1 MEFAWLPL
9 FLALGGLLGARGL
22 QEIDVFPSRGGDI
35 RDFIVAARWVYVVT
49 GDYLYQLNLSL
60 GLLHSLTQRGEYI
73 GSRFSGRFNRTLEGG
88 TSTFSVNTLA
98 PLVERNLLFT
108 CGALNCGFCETL
120 NLTDITRI
128 LSGEA
133 YALSPVVPKGAS
145 VGFVVDVN
153 EESYI
158 LSAAEGFEGINEKNC
173 SVIKRVSKIRLH
185 NTHDSQDGGLFSSLD
200 SSDNPEIFARRAG
213 VQFVDAFQIKSTIFI
228 FSNLNHVEK
237 PHKVRLLWFAD
248 KLNKTKT
255 LRSLRGAIL
264 VCCEGVEVH
273 QRLVSSSVVLGDQPV
288 LWAGIFTDH
297 DVTNTELAVYDVS
310 PPTDAPTYR
319 DPDFGYTGEPSKG
332 DVPITLRP
340 LRVLLK
346 HPYMTSVLAVKLN
359 NWLIVFIGTGDG
371 QLLKL
376 TVDAKLQAQCL
387 SVIWKAP
394 DDRRVFPKMHLDP
407 VGRKHVF
414 VAVRDKLMRVPVSQ
428 CVQHSSLQSCW
439 NARDPYCGWCGALT
453 RCSFEDECPS
463 SLWLSVPDDLRQRRM
478 LSHSF
483 QEDAEGKITLVVF
496 THLKRGGAPA
506 NFSCRFDSSVGVLG
520 GLGHRYPECTCLLP
534 PVIAGLRVSVT
545 VSLGEVDVTE
555 ELNLL
560 NCSGITGAPTP
571 LLCSQC
577 LAAGCGWSNGAC
589 TWTRRGA
596 LNMSI
601 CQGLQTGVDSLPE
614 IFNITPSEMSFYGKN
629 NAVLTGR
636 NLGHVIGVRLQ
647 GHLDC
652 SAKEA
657 SVRLN
662 TGASLT
668 FHIPAGDKGRVE
680 VCLLLPDGGCH
691 GNALL
696 TYRSAPVCASI
707 SPHSTWASG
716 KRRMNIT
723 VSNLKF
729 VDEVIH
735 SHTDERS
742 LQFESLAA
750 DRDPFSSSVTLR
762 VANHTLAC
770 PNAIHHLR
778 LTIEKKSDELQMAPE
793 DLRGKG
799 AQGGE
804 DYDCVITKIERSNG
818 TDIITCVIK
827 ISIDAEITAVKIMY
841 GSQTKVLT
849 HFDYLKLLLLLLV
862 VPLIV
867 GTGVG
872 VYCWQKRSL
881 TARMNNLI
889 EVLEMDIRNDIR
901 QGFVDMQTEDSDL
914 IENVGAIP
922 FLDYKHFAAK
932 IFFPEGGS
940 LMTACLKDISQDPRK
955 MEKQDDGCG
964 RLAQLLR
971 EPLFLTSMVHTLE
984 EQKSFTIQHKCTVA
998 SVLTVALHRDLGY
1011 LTEVMEQLLRVAM
1024 EQPSNGQHKM
1034 VLRRTQSIV
1043 EKVLTNWMSIC
1054 LYGFLRESAGQHL
1067 YFLVSALT
1075 QQIAKGPVDSVTEK
1089 ALYTL
1094 SEDWLLWQAQ
1104 DFTAVKLQAVFVV
1117 GGDGQLSEPLE
1128 VEALSCDTVDQ
1139 VKLKILAVFKAKF
1152 GFAYNIP
1159 LRDIRLELE
1168 QGPGVFVALEEVD
1181 RSSEVIGEVTM
1192 LNTLRH
1198 YKVPAKVTVKVL
1210 STGCHPPL
1218 VSQSSVKDDQNFS
1231 VKYFHL
1237 IDPDVCEDQGM
1248 NPERKKLKLKEVHLT
1263 KLLSTKVAVHSYMV
1277 NLFRGIWGVG
1287 PGKAPPAIK
1296 HFFDFLDGQAAR
1308 MKIADP
1314 EVLHIWKTNSLP
1326 LRFWVNILKNPQFV
1340 FDMDKSDHL
1349 DGCLSVIAQAFMDS
1363 FSLTDTKLGKHAP
1376 TNKLLYAKDIPQ
1388 FKQEV
1393 KAYYNCV
1400 REQQPITTAEFKDF
1414 LLEES
1419 RKHDNEFNEPAALRE
1434 LYKFIHQY
1442 FTEIEQKLEHSGAPA
1457 ELKEQL
1463 KQVKNQFDGQKSCS
1477 WD

>member
-108 CGALNCGFCETL
+108 CGALNCGF
-120 NLTDITRI
+120 
-128 LSGEA
+128 
-133 YALSPVVPKGAS
+133 
-145 VGFVVDVN
+145 
-153 EESYI
+153 
-158 LSAAEGFEGINEKNC
+158 
-173 SVIKRVSKIRLH
+173 
-185 NTHDSQDGGLFSSLD
+185 
-200 SSDNPEIFARRAG
+200 
-213 VQFVDAFQIKSTIFI
+213 
-228 FSNLNHVEK
+228 
-237 PHKVRLLWFAD
+237 W
-248 KLNKTKT
+248 
-255 LRSLRGAIL
+255 
-264 VCCEGVEVH
+264 
-273 QRLVSSSVVLGDQPV
+273 
-288 LWAGIFTDH
+288 IFTDH

-428 CVQHSSLQSCW
+428 CVQHSSLESCW

-520 GLGHRYPECTCLLP
+520 GLGHQYPECTCLLP

-636 NLGHVIGVRLQ
+636 NLGHVTGVRLQ

-657 SVRLN
+657 SVRRN

-691 GNALL
+691 GNASL
-696 TYRSAPVCASI
+696 TYLSAPVCASI
-707 SPHSTWASG
+707 SPDTTWA
-716 KRRMNIT
+716 R
-723 VSNLKF
+723 
-729 VDEVIH
+729 
-735 SHTDERS
+735 
-742 LQFESLAA
+742 
-750 DRDPFSSSVTLR
+750 
-762 VANHTLAC
+762 
-770 PNAIHHLR
+770 
-778 LTIEKKSDELQMAPE
+778 
-793 DLRGKG
+793 
-799 AQGGE
+799 
-804 DYDCVITKIERSNG
+804 
-818 TDIITCVIK
+818 
-827 ISIDAEITAVKIMY
+827 
-841 GSQTKVLT
+841 
-849 HFDYLKLLLLLLV
+849 
-862 VPLIV
+862 
-867 GTGVG
+867 
-872 VYCWQKRSL
+872 
-881 TARMNNLI
+881 
-889 EVLEMDIRNDIR
+889 
-901 QGFVDMQTEDSDL
+901 
-914 IENVGAIP
+914 
-922 FLDYKHFAAK
+922 
-932 IFFPEGGS
+932 
-940 LMTACLKDISQDPRK
+940 
-955 MEKQDDGCG
+955 
-964 RLAQLLR
+964 
-971 EPLFLTSMVHTLE
+971 
-984 EQKSFTIQHKCTVA
+984 
-998 SVLTVALHRDLGY
+998 
-1011 LTEVMEQLLRVAM
+1011 
-1024 EQPSNGQHKM
+1024 
-1034 VLRRTQSIV
+1034 
-1043 EKVLTNWMSIC
+1043 
-1054 LYGFLRESAGQHL
+1054 
-1067 YFLVSALT
+1067 
-1075 QQIAKGPVDSVTEK
+1075 
-1089 ALYTL
+1089 
-1094 SEDWLLWQAQ
+1094 
-1104 DFTAVKLQAVFVV
+1104 
-1117 GGDGQLSEPLE
+1117 
-1128 VEALSCDTVDQ
+1128 
-1139 VKLKILAVFKAKF
+1139 
-1152 GFAYNIP
+1152 
-1159 LRDIRLELE
+1159 
-1168 QGPGVFVALEEVD
+1168 
-1181 RSSEVIGEVTM
+1181 
-1192 LNTLRH
+1192 
-1198 YKVPAKVTVKVL
+1198 
-1210 STGCHPPL
+1210 
-1218 VSQSSVKDDQNFS
+1218 
-1231 VKYFHL
+1231 
-1237 IDPDVCEDQGM
+1237 
-1248 NPERKKLKLKEVHLT
+1248 
-1263 KLLSTKVAVHSYMV
+1263 
-1277 NLFRGIWGVG
+1277 
-1287 PGKAPPAIK
+1287 
-1296 HFFDFLDGQAAR
+1296 
-1308 MKIADP
+1308 
-1314 EVLHIWKTNSLP
+1314 
-1326 LRFWVNILKNPQFV
+1326 
-1340 FDMDKSDHL
+1340 
-1349 DGCLSVIAQAFMDS
+1349 
-1363 FSLTDTKLGKHAP
+1363 
-1376 TNKLLYAKDIPQ
+1376 
-1388 FKQEV
+1388 
-1393 KAYYNCV
+1393 
-1400 REQQPITTAEFKDF
+1400 
-1414 LLEES
+1414 
-1419 RKHDNEFNEPAALRE
+1419 
-1434 LYKFIHQY
+1434 
-1442 FTEIEQKLEHSGAPA
+1442 
-1457 ELKEQL
+1457 
-1463 KQVKNQFDGQKSCS
+1463 
-1477 WD
+1477 